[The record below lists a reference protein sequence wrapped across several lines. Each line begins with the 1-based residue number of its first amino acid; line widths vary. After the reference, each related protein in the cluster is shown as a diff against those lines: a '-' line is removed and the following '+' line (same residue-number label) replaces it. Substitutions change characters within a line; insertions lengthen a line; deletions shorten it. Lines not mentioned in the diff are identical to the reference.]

1 MNIKIILAG
10 VSIFL
15 YASFDISVTQAQV
28 PLSAIRIN
36 EIAWMGTDAS
46 QYGEWIELYNSSSSE
61 IDLKDWKIYKKKNG
75 VDVTIVSLTKK
86 ISPNGYYLIERTTPS
101 TPDPIPGIEDD
112 AREWKESGLSN
123 SGEFLILKDA
133 SGDTVDSVNGSNSWK
148 INGSSKTIG
157 DNTVPKKTAQYIDAT
172 WQTLLPTPKMKNGDE
187 AAKKDENKNNN
198 ESSTSL
204 SVRLS
209 EVFPDPSAKG
219 DTGEFIELYN
229 FGMEPTDIS
238 GWKILDASA
247 LKKKSEGTSLS
258 ENDYLIFPNIPIIDS
273 GKYFVA
279 KDIDSWFHITLNN
292 TSETLSLFDKSD
304 ILIDSMHFDKTT
316 SDISL
321 NYTLSGWRGGTPTP
335 GMANRTNSLPE
346 TREKVPKKGYRG
358 VTLDFDARGRDTEH
372 DHLKYTWNFGDGHK
386 SYKETTTH
394 KYEENGTY
402 IITLKVSDGKDD
414 ILETF
419 TLEIISL
426 PHPEVRIVALL
437 PNPAGNDTGNEWLLI
452 ENREKKKI
460 NLKGYSI
467 ATGWKNLVNHPL
479 REDFFIKPKKQAFLR
494 NPTSLFTLPNQ
505 KGKIELRAPDG
516 KVLQDIKYKLDKS
529 IADDVV
535 YRKEKGSKWK
545 WDTSSVHVTAPSPS
559 KEQNEKEKNPP
570 LIDEPMIIPEMI
582 VPLREEMLPEEIIKE
597 KEMTS
602 PLISLDPDRPLP
614 QDILTYGTAL
624 ETPHSLI
631 LAVPADE
638 KIAVLPLSDSSSV
651 TSEETP
657 LLIRINATLNDFLN
671 TEN

>member
-1 MNIKIILAG
+1 MNIKIFSFCFVILFSFVFYSDTNFVSASTNAIILSEIQITGGTGHTDDEFVELYNPNSTSINISGYRLRYKNSAG
-10 VSIFL
+10 KEGSIKVIGEDICMPAYGYYLWANGDGVF
-15 YASFDISVTQAQV
+15 ADISDTTTKTGLSSKYSLALFLPSGAEDSLIDSVSWENDYAFDTSAYKFTTSPTTNESMVRDITTNDWLSNFSLV
-28 PLSAIRIN
+28 PTPTKSTSTLCPEPDPIPKSTYDSTIRLN
-36 EIAWMGTDAS
+36 EFLANPSEKEEEM
-46 QYGEWIELYNSSSSE
+46 EFIELYNSS
-61 IDLKDWKIYKKKNG
+61 D
-75 VDVTIVSLTKK
+75 
-86 ISPNGYYLIERTTPS
+86 
-101 TPDPIPGIEDD
+101 
-112 AREWKESGLSN
+112 
-123 SGEFLILKDA
+123 
-133 SGDTVDSVNGSNSWK
+133 
-148 INGSSKTIG
+148 TIG
-157 DNTVPKKTAQYIDAT
+157 DISLWSLRD
-172 WQTLLPTPKMKNGDE
+172 
-187 AAKKDENKNNN
+187 
-198 ESSTSL
+198 SS
-204 SVRLS
+204 
-209 EVFPDPSAKG
+209 A
-219 DTGEFIELYN
+219 
-229 FGMEPTDIS
+229 
-238 GWKILDASA
+238 
-247 LKKKSEGTSLS
+247 
-258 ENDYLIFPNIPIIDS
+258 S
-273 GKYFVA
+273 GKYIFPEGTTLPAQGFLVIYRPTFEFALNNSNETVSLLDPNGETRDTVFYKTA
-279 KDIDSWFHITLNN
+279 KEDISYNN
-292 TSETLSLFDKSD
+292 TSA
-304 ILIDSMHFDKTT
+304 
-316 SDISL
+316 
-321 NYTLSGWRGGTPTP
+321 GWRGGTPTP
-335 GMANRTNSLPE
+335 GMANHTNSLPE

-402 IITLKVSDGKDD
+402 IITLKVNDGKDD

-494 NPTSLFTLPNQ
+494 NPTALFTLPNQ

-597 KEMTS
+597 KETTS

-614 QDILTYGTAL
+614 QDILTYGTTL